1 MNPLLP
7 VQQVRPASLRFYK
20 LCATILSTP
29 SKRHQ
34 SSYRRSRQR
43 STIKPDPDFLPS
55 KTEPHDHII
64 HNPPPSMPNV
74 CHTPL
79 IFLPKNDRRRLL
91 QQSSENK
98 SMINTPAYTPSG
110 KQRLPPPV
118 TQPYTKKYHLTETDL
133 EEMRR
138 LRAEDPM
145 TWSVG
150 KLATKFDCSR
160 MFVQTATSSV
170 AHGKKELQQQVTD
183 IVKSRWGTKR
193 RVAREDR
200 ALRRER
206 WYKDA

>member
-1 MNPLLP
+1 MTSPLCTQP
-7 VQQVRPASLRFYK
+7 IGSGTSRFYR
-20 LCATILSTP
+20 LCATVLSTS

-74 CHTPL
+74 YHTPTM
-79 IFLPKNDRRRLL
+79 FLPPNDKRRLL
-91 QQSSENK
+91 QQSTENK
-98 SMINTPAYTPSG
+98 KMAKTSAYTASG
-110 KQRLPPPV
+110 APRLPPPV
-118 TQPYTKKYHLTETDL
+118 KKPQPTKYHLTEADL
-133 EEMRR
+133 DEMRR

-150 KLATKFDCSR
+150 KLATKFDCSPL
-160 MFVQTATSSV
+160 FVSAATSGY
-170 AHGKKELQQQVTD
+170 APGKKELQQQVTD
-183 IVKSRWGTKR
+183 IVKSQWGTKR
-193 RVAREDR
+193 RIAREDR

-206 WYKDA
+206 WYKDE

>member
-1 MNPLLP
+1 MNPSLP
-7 VQQVRPASLRFYK
+7 IQPLNSASSRFYK
-20 LCATILSTP
+20 LCATVLSTT

-55 KTEPHDHII
+55 KAEPHDHII

-74 CHTPL
+74 YHTPL
-79 IFLPKNDRRRLL
+79 MFLPKHDKRRLL
-91 QQSSENK
+91 QQPSEHK
-98 SMINTPAYTPSG
+98 FMVNTPAYTPSG
-110 KQRLPPPV
+110 QQRLPPPV
-118 TQPYTKKYHLTETDL
+118 SQPYTKKYHLTEADV

-145 TWSVG
+145 EWSVG
-150 KLATKFDCSR
+150 KLAKKFDCSR

-170 AHGKKELQQQVTD
+170 AQGKKELQQQVLE

-206 WYKDA
+206 WYKDS

>member
-1 MNPLLP
+1 MTSLLSTQP
-7 VQQVRPASLRFYK
+7 MGSGTARFYK
-20 LCATILSTP
+20 LCTTVLSTS

-43 STIKPDPDFLPS
+43 SSIKPDPDFLPS

-74 CHTPL
+74 YHTPTM
-79 IFLPKNDRRRLL
+79 FLPPNDKRRLI

-98 SMINTPAYTPSG
+98 MMLNTPAYTASG
-110 KQRLPPPV
+110 KQILPPPV
-118 TQPYTKKYHLTETDL
+118 IKPQPTKYHLTEADL
-133 EEMRR
+133 DEMRR

-145 TWSVG
+145 EWSVG
-150 KLATKFDCSR
+150 KLAKKYDCSPL
-160 MFVQTATSSV
+160 FVSAATSGI
-170 AHGKKELQQQVTD
+170 APEKKEMQQQVTD

-206 WYKDA
+206 WYKDE

>member
-1 MNPLLP
+1 MNLLSSAQP
-7 VQQVRPASLRFYK
+7 IRPASSQFYK
-20 LCATILSTP
+20 ICATVLSTTTT
-29 SKRHQ
+29 RHQ

-43 STIKPDPDFLPS
+43 SAVKPDPDFLPS

-74 CHTPL
+74 YHTPL
-79 IFLPKNDRRRLL
+79 IFLPKTDKRRLL
-91 QQSSENK
+91 QQTHENK
-98 SMINTPAYTPSG
+98 GLANTPAYTPSG
-110 KQRLPPPV
+110 KGRLPPAV
-118 TQPYTKKYHLTETDL
+118 SQPYTKKYHLTAANL
-133 EEMRR
+133 EEMRS
-138 LRAEDPM
+138 LRSEDPM

-170 AHGKKELQQQVTD
+170 AHGKKEIQEKVTE
-183 IVKSRWGTKR
+183 IVKSRWGNKR
-193 RVAREDR
+193 RIAREDR